1 MKITID
7 VYEIPQIPVK
17 NAKKITHN
25 LTHTH
30 FLHCTAEVND
40 SAAQIKNI
48 RRIAEFEGS
57 LRSVH
62 SQAFKNANRIIKYIK
77 INSGAAEY

>member
-7 VYEIPQIPVK
+7 VYEISQIPVR
-17 NAKKITHN
+17 NTKKTTHKF
-25 LTHTH
+25 THTF
-30 FLHCTAEVND
+30 FLHCTAEVKY
-40 SAAQIKNI
+40 SAAQIKNM
-48 RRIAEFEGS
+48 RGIAEFEVS

-62 SQAFKNANRIIKYIK
+62 SQALKNANRTIIHPK

>member
-48 RRIAEFEGS
+48 RRTAESQVS

-62 SQAFKNANRIIKYIK
+62 SQASKNANRMRKHIK